1 MDENS
6 RKTELDK
13 LDIDQLIEE
22 TEEVV
27 KEDIEKKEEE
37 SKKKQ
42 EKEQEEKP
50 KKKLP
55 LKLILRG
62 FLLLII
68 LVFTLLSVLE
78 YMKKPSIKSGF
89 YIINKKIVWLSKHK
103 IEENKIKSLIK
114 NYNFNLKIAYKFNSI
129 NGIKILSATLYTK
142 FTSKTDVPLDKLYEV
157 IKKDIYLKFKKLTFN
172 KYLEDIPKYSNVI
185 SEIIQ
190 NTTLDILKKDIP
202 DINMKEVKKNLNF
215 TTFLIS

>member
-190 NTTLDILKKDIP
+190 NTTLDILKKNIP

>member
-89 YIINKKIVWLSKHK
+89 YSINKKIVWISKHK

-190 NTTLDILKKDIP
+190 NTTLDILKKNIP